1 MIQVILRMNVLS
13 EKRLELSQTIASLL
27 GPIRAEQGCGG
38 CDAWNNIENEN
49 TLCLLQTWDCRE
61 NLENHLHAGHFK
73 VLRGA
78 MNLLSEPYE
87 LQVLTDAPAK
97 VHF

>member
-1 MIQVILRMNVLS
+1 MNVPA

-27 GPIRAEQGCGG
+27 GSIRAEQGCGS

-49 TLCLLQTWDCRE
+49 ALCLLQTWDSRD

-78 MNLLSEPYE
+78 MNLLSKPYE
-87 LQVLTDAPAK
+87 LQVLTDTPAEEI
-97 VHF
+97 F